1 MILATARAQSFWG
14 EAMQGTLGRIVL
26 GFLAAAISVL
36 VVHQGI
42 VYVLG
47 MSGMTRGVPWNL
59 QPIKYGPL
67 PWLPLLA
74 NSVFWGGLWGVVFAL
89 VYDRLPGGMAW
100 LKGLIFGILVVI
112 FSNWIF
118 LPLIRQYAFNYPPQ
132 PLFAGFNGSNPMVL
146 LPGFLILAGF
156 GLGLGII
163 YGLLA
168 RPRDA

>member
-1 MILATARAQSFWG
+1 MTGAF
-14 EAMQGTLGRIVL
+14 GRIVL
-26 GFLAAAISVL
+26 GFIAAAISV
-36 VVHQGI
+36 VAVHQTI

-47 MSGMTRGVPWNL
+47 MYGLARGVPWNMR
-59 QPIKYGPL
+59 PIGYGPV

-74 NSVFWGGLWGVVFAL
+74 NSVFWGGLWGAVFGL
-89 VYDRLPGGMAW
+89 FYNLWPGGWSW

-118 LPLIRQYAFNYPPQ
+118 LPLIRQYVFGFPPQ

-163 YGLLA
+163 YGIIA
-168 RPRDA
+168 RTRDA

>member
-1 MILATARAQSFWG
+1 M
-14 EAMQGTLGRIVL
+14 VL
-26 GFLAAAISVL
+26 GFIAAAISVL
-36 VVHQGI
+36 IVHQGI
-42 VYVLG
+42 VYLLG
-47 MSGMTRGVPWNL
+47 MYGLARGVPWNL
-59 QPIKYGPL
+59 APIKYGPF

-74 NSVFWGGLWGVVFAL
+74 NSVFWGGLWGAVFGL
-89 VYDRLPGGMAW
+89 LYNVLPGTWSW

-132 PLFAGFNGSNPMVL
+132 PLFAGFKGDNPMVL

-163 YGLLA
+163 YGLIA
-168 RPRDA
+168 RNRDA